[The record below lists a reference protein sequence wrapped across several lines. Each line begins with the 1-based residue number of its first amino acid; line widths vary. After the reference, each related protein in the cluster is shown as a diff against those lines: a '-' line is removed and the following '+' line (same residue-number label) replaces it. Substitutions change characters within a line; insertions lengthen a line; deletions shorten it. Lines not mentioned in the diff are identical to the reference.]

1 MLAGN
6 DPNLLIGEL
15 GLCGLVTAAFWRL
28 VAWVRDAPATPDP
41 WSAEVEQKLSEPDAV
56 EVCPHCLTE
65 QTSTAWFCPRCGRA
79 VGPYNNLMPYINVFS
94 QGEVLRNGTSGRLR
108 KSPLIVIG
116 YLLISVTMFPLFAP
130 FYILSLFSSWKCS
143 AGGEEPADE
152 QNVQP

>member
-108 KSPLIVIG
+108 KSPLILIG
-116 YLLISVTMFPLFAP
+116 YFLISVGMFPLLAP
-130 FYILSLFSSWKCS
+130 FYLFSLFLNWQRQPDVPKS
-143 AGGEEPADE
+143 AED
-152 QNVQP
+152 QSIQQ